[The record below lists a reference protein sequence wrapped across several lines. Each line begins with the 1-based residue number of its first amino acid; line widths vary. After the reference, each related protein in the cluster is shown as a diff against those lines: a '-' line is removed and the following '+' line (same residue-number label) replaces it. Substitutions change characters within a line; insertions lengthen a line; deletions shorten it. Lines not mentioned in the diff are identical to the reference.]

1 MKMAEIGSVNT
12 KNISVI
18 SRNNFNKQ
26 NNNNQKAEIGK
37 NKLDKDVSDFLEED
51 KQKLEEDIKKLNE
64 TVALVNDEVNEQ
76 LKFKLH
82 EESERMMV
90 QVMNLK
96 KNEVIREIPAEEVLD
111 LIGKIKEMV
120 GVFLDEKV

>member
-1 MKMAEIGSVNT
+1 MKMAEISSVNNQNT
-12 KNISVI
+12 SFI

-26 NNNNQKAEIGK
+26 NNDQKNDIDNNKF
-37 NKLDKDVSDFLEED
+37 NKDVRDYLEED
-51 KQKLEEDIKKLNE
+51 QQKLEEDIKKLNK
-64 TVALVNDEVNEQ
+64 TVDLVNDEVNEQ

-96 KNEVIREIPAEEVLD
+96 KNEVVREIPAEEVLD

>member
-1 MKMAEIGSVNT
+1 MKMAEISSINT
-12 KNISVI
+12 KNTSVI

-26 NNNNQKAEIGK
+26 NSNNQKAEIEK

-64 TVALVNDEVNEQ
+64 TVDLVNDEVNEQ

-82 EESERMMV
+82 EKSERMMV

-96 KNEVIREIPAEEVLD
+96 KNEVVREIPAEEVLD